1 MIKNHNLIILHLIP
15 GFRFSNYQTLKAHN
29 IDLEDFINTPAT
41 YKDLISLKPA
51 TLDFLNNKHYLPLIA
66 SIANWCQKSDQYHII
81 AVSDTNYP
89 HQLKQIPDPPLILY
103 AIGNIK
109 LLCSAQLA
117 IVGTRNATPY
127 AKETLAA
134 LIPDLLEAQLT
145 ITSGLALGVD
155 TLAHQITLDNYGK
168 TIAVLG
174 TGVNRCYPYQNRK
187 LFENIQQQGL
197 VISELP
203 LSSEPKRFHFPRRNR
218 IISGLSSG
226 VLVVE
231 AAKKSG
237 ALITAFHALEQNRD
251 IFAIPG
257 NIFHITSEGP
267 HKLIKMGAKVVS
279 QSTDILEELNLS
291 TPPKQ
296 KITKQPSVLTEQQ
309 RNIYHAI
316 DSSQTSIDQIIIKT
330 NLTYAQITAIL
341 FELEME
347 KLIRPVP
354 GGYQRT

>member
-1 MIKNHNLIILHLIP
+1 M
-15 GFRFSNYQTLKAHN
+15 
-29 IDLEDFINTPAT
+29 
-41 YKDLISLKPA
+41 
-51 TLDFLNNKHYLPLIA
+51 
-66 SIANWCQKSDQYHII
+66 
-81 AVSDTNYP
+81 
-89 HQLKQIPDPPLILY
+89 
-103 AIGNIK
+103 
-109 LLCSAQLA
+109 
-117 IVGTRNATPY
+117 
-127 AKETLAA
+127 
-134 LIPDLLEAQLT
+134 
-145 ITSGLALGVD
+145 GVD
-155 TLAHQITLDNYGK
+155 TLAHQITLDNHGK

-187 LFENIQQQGL
+187 LFANIQQQGL
-197 VISELP
+197 VISEFS

-296 KITKQPSVLTEQQ
+296 KTTKQPPVLTEQQ
-309 RNIYHAI
+309 RNVYHAI

-347 KLIRPVP
+347 KLIRPIP